1 MSDTYNL
8 YICRE
13 LDDSGGDD
21 GPLFYCPMTEEQ
33 IRPLVENALAEKDA
47 FLVELQVSTGGKILV
62 HADKDNGI
70 GLGDLKLI
78 SRQIESELDRE
89 VEDFEL
95 EVSSP
100 GMSNPFKVH
109 RQYLKNKGRDVK
121 VKLTDGEKHSGT
133 MTEVTDTGITLET
146 RERVPKETGKG
157 KQTVTVRTDL
167 TFDQIAETKL
177 DFKF

>member
-1 MSDTYNL
+1 
-8 YICRE
+8 
-13 LDDSGGDD
+13 
-21 GPLFYCPMTEEQ
+21 MTEEQ

-62 HADKDNGI
+62 YADKDTGI
-70 GLGDLKLI
+70 GLGDLKMI
-78 SRQIESELDRE
+78 SRQIEGELDRE
-89 VEDFEL
+89 VQDFEL

-121 VKLTDGEKHSGT
+121 VRLNDGQEHAGT
-133 MTEVTDTGITLET
+133 MTEVSDAGIALET
-146 RERVPKETGKG
+146 QKRVPKEKGKG
-157 KQTVTVRTDL
+157 KRTVTERIDL
-167 TFDQIAETKL
+167 TYDQIAETKL